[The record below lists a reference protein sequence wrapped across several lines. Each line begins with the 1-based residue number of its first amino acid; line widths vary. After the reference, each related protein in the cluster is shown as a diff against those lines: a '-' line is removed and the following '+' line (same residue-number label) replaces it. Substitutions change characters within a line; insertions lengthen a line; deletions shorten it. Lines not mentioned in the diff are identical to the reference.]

1 MSSAP
6 PSGYIKLSRKQFDGL
21 DLFWGD
27 GTKFD
32 SRSAWTD
39 LIQLAAWKPYKYR
52 GIDQLERGEFVA
64 SVRFLAE
71 RWKWSKS
78 AVARWLD
85 RVQKAG
91 RITGQRMGHHG
102 RVYLIVNYD
111 AYQDVPAEVGQSA
124 GRGAVQKRDRS
135 GTNENEVKQLKRTTS
150 SVADAPKG
158 DDASQDTASA
168 PPSKPRR
175 KGEPAPFMATFAP
188 VWKAAYGGAMP
199 QGSATALRPVVKE
212 LGEEEAVRR
221 FAAYCKVTGG
231 QYASVSKFCQTH
243 GAYATS
249 GTAQNRAGLW
259 LAVCREFDLFS
270 YSGNGDA
277 YRAKVERAKASGKI
291 GPAFDAELKV
301 VRPWERLGDVAEP
314 FVEREIANRLGRIA
328 A

>member
-1 MSSAP
+1 MSSKSPAFQFYP
-6 PSGYIKLSRKQFDGL
+6 TDFLAGSVATYSLEERGAYITLLAFDWSLNGLPNDEKTLAKLCGISSRAFAKVWAILGEQFDP
-21 DLFWGD
+21 GD
-27 GTKFD
+27 DG
-32 SRSAWTD
+32 R
-39 LIQLAAWKPYKYR
+39 LRNPRLQ
-52 GIDQLERGEFVA
+52 
-64 SVRFLAE
+64 AE
-71 RWKWSKS
+71 R
-78 AVARWLD
+78 
-85 RVQKAG
+85 
-91 RITGQRMGHHG
+91 
-102 RVYLIVNYD
+102 
-111 AYQDVPAEVGQSA
+111 E
-124 GRGAVQKRDRS
+124 
-135 GTNENEVKQLKRTTS
+135 KQLSYSRAMSENGSKGGRPRKPRESRGKADGKPDESTPSLSSNTTTTS

-168 PPSKPRR
+168 PLSKPRR

-221 FAAYCKVTGG
+221 FAAYCKATGG